1 MKIAYLI
8 NHIGQTG
15 VNNVVLDL
23 VVQMVAH
30 GHECCVFYQKEVEEG
45 MKIVDYPCEVRR
57 LQSWDDLNGYD
68 VVHAHGMGPEMLA
81 LKARLRSK
89 MKGEKLLRSV
99 QGCKSSTAHSVFTRS
114 SAALHLEPGTSSG
127 KFLLVTTLHC
137 YCFQDF
143 FDLYGKVKGAAMG
156 VAYLLTKKVFDRVV
170 CLSKDMMQYYERWI
184 PKRKLTYVYNTRSI
198 DTAQLTVSDEEQEM
212 LMRCKGDGVLIGMN
226 CVLLYRKGIDVMLKA
241 MALLPDRFRLMIVGD
256 GKEKET
262 FQQMAQELG
271 VEQRVCFAGRRN
283 EACRYLP
290 YYDIYAMPSRSEGFP
305 LVLLESA
312 ACGTKVVASSLPVVK
327 ECFTDDEVVTFDMP
341 DAQALANAIIKA
353 DEMEQLGENLKK
365 RFEQDYAPEV
375 FYRRYMEVYKRNG
388 E

>member
-1 MKIAYLI
+1 MKVAYLI

-81 LKARLRSK
+81 LKAKLKTKSFKFFAEQSGKAERQGSRFKRPEGRSK
-89 MKGEKLLRSV
+89 
-99 QGCKSSTAHSVFTRS
+99 
-114 SAALHLEPGTSSG
+114 AANCVEGS
-127 KFLLVTTLHC
+127 KARLVTTLHC

-143 FDLYGKVKGAAMG
+143 FDLYGKVKGVAMG

-256 GKEKET
+256 GKEKDT

-327 ECFTDDEVVTFDMP
+327 ECFTDNEVVTFDMP

-365 RFEQDYAPEV
+365 RFELDYAPEV
-375 FYRRYMEVYKRNG
+375 FYRRYMEVYKGNG

>member
-1 MKIAYLI
+1 
-8 NHIGQTG
+8 
-15 VNNVVLDL
+15 
-23 VVQMVAH
+23 
-30 GHECCVFYQKEVEEG
+30 
-45 MKIVDYPCEVRR
+45 
-57 LQSWDDLNGYD
+57 
-68 VVHAHGMGPEMLA
+68 
-81 LKARLRSK
+81 
-89 MKGEKLLRSV
+89 
-99 QGCKSSTAHSVFTRS
+99 
-114 SAALHLEPGTSSG
+114 
-127 KFLLVTTLHC
+127 
-137 YCFQDF
+137 
-143 FDLYGKVKGAAMG
+143 MG

-327 ECFTDDEVVTFDMP
+327 ECFADNEVVTFDMP

-375 FYRRYMEVYKRNG
+375 FYRRYMEIYGGNG

>member
-1 MKIAYLI
+1 MRIAYLI

-30 GHECCVFYQKEVEEG
+30 GHECSVFYQKEVEEG
-45 MKIVDYPCEVRR
+45 TKIVDYPCEVRR
-57 LQSWDDLNGYD
+57 LQSWDDLSGYD
-68 VVHAHGMGPEMLA
+68 VVHTHGMGPEVLA
-81 LKARLRSK
+81 LKA
-89 MKGEKLLRSV
+89 KLKA
-99 QGCKSSTAHSVFTRS
+99 KSF
-114 SAALHLEPGTSSG
+114 
-127 KFLLVTTLHC
+127 TTLHC

-143 FDLYGKVKGAAMG
+143 FDLYGKVKGFSMG
-156 VAYLLTKKVFDRVV
+156 VGYLLAKKVFDRVV
-170 CLSKDMMQYYERWI
+170 CLSKDMMHYYERWI

-212 LMRCKGDGVLIGMN
+212 LMRYKGDGVLIGMN

-305 LVLLESA
+305 LVLLEA
-312 ACGTKVVASSLPVVK
+312 AAYGTKVVASSLPVVT
-327 ECFTDDEVVTFDMP
+327 ECFSEHEVITFTMP
-341 DAQALANAIIKA
+341 DEKELAAAISKA
-353 DEMEQLGENLKK
+353 IEDKDLGERLKE
-365 RFEQDYAPEV
+365 RFDNDFSPETFYQNYMRIYQDA
-375 FYRRYMEVYKRNG
+375 
-388 E
+388 

>member
-8 NHIGQTG
+8 NHTGQTG
-15 VNNVVLDL
+15 VNHVVLDL
-23 VVQMVAH
+23 VTVMMGH
-30 GHECCVFYQKEVEEG
+30 GHECCVFYQKELEEG
-45 MKIVDYPCEVRR
+45 VKSVAYPCKTVL
-57 LQSWDDLNGYD
+57 LQSWADLNGYD
-68 VVHAHGMGPEMLA
+68 VIHTHGMGPELLA
-81 LKARLRSK
+81 FKARVKGIRSK
-89 MKGEKLLRSV
+89 
-99 QGCKSSTAHSVFTRS
+99 T
-114 SAALHLEPGTSSG
+114 
-127 KFLLVTTLHC
+127 LLVTTLHC

-143 FDLYGKVKGAAMG
+143 FDLYGKVKGALMG
-156 VAYLLTKKVFDRVV
+156 VGYLMTKRSFDRVV

-241 MALLPDRFRLMIVGD
+241 MALLPDRLRLMIVGD

-312 ACGTKVVASSLPVVK
+312 ACGTKVVASNLPVVK
-327 ECFTDDEVVTFDMP
+327 ECFTDNEVVTFDMP

-375 FYRRYMEVYKRNG
+375 FYQRYMEIYNEG
-388 E
+388 ASE

>member
-1 MKIAYLI
+1 MSYNQDNKVRIAYVVA
-8 NHIGQTG
+8 HIGATG
-15 VNNVVLDL
+15 VNRVVLEL
-23 VVQMVAH
+23 VLL
-30 GHECCVFYQKEVEEG
+30 
-45 MKIVDYPCEVRR
+45 MK
-57 LQSWDDLNGYD
+57 LNGHNCDVFFLKTAGKAMPFPCDTIRLTNWNELADYD
-68 VVHAHGMGPEMLA
+68 IIHAHGLKPEIWL
-81 LKARLRSK
+81 LKNRW
-89 MKGEKLLRSV
+89 
-99 QGCKSSTAHSVFTRS
+99 
-114 SAALHLEPGTSSG
+114 
-127 KFLLVTTLHC
+127 KFRKILCRTKFVTTLHC

-256 GKEKET
+256 GKEKDT

-312 ACGTKVVASSLPVVK
+312 ACGTKVVASNLPVVK

-365 RFEQDYAPEV
+365 RFELDYAPEV
-375 FYRRYMEVYKRNG
+375 FYRRYMEIYGDG
-388 E
+388 ETTPN

>member
-8 NHIGQTG
+8 NHTGQTG
-15 VNNVVLDL
+15 VNHVVLDL
-23 VVQMVAH
+23 VTVMMGH
-30 GHECCVFYQKEVEEG
+30 GHECCVFYQKELEEG
-45 MKIVDYPCEVRR
+45 VKSVAYPCKTV
-57 LQSWDDLNGYD
+57 LLKSWDDLKGFD

-81 LKARLRSK
+81 LKARVKGTRSK
-89 MKGEKLLRSV
+89 
-99 QGCKSSTAHSVFTRS
+99 
-114 SAALHLEPGTSSG
+114 ALM
-127 KFLLVTTLHC
+127 VTTLHC

-198 DTAQLTVSDEEQEM
+198 DTAHLTVSNEEHEM
-212 LMRCKGDGVLIGMN
+212 LMQCKGDGVLIGMN

-256 GKEKET
+256 GKEKDT

-305 LVLLESA
+305 LVLLEAA

-327 ECFTDDEVVTFDMP
+327 ECFSDVEVITFDMP

-375 FYRRYMEVYKRNG
+375 FYRRYMEVYGKAEALPN
-388 E
+388 